1 MAGGREA
8 SEFQR
13 FLEAAEE
20 LGSYTHLA
28 AVLEGEF
35 LKLVTSIRRRE
46 RSVTASGLDWCPEQP
61 RLLRSEKDSLS
72 ASAAGSSRRSL
83 GRFMSPGNEK
93 SLRR

>member
-46 RSVTASGLDWCPEQP
+46 QP

-72 ASAAGSSRRSL
+72 ASAAGSPD
-83 GRFMSPGNEK
+83 GR
-93 SLRR
+93 